1 LEFIERIAGCL
12 LGGAVGDALGA
23 PVEFMSIG
31 RIRSEYGSN
40 GITDFAEAYGR
51 LGAITDDTQMLLFT
65 LEGMLNACNAN
76 QNPAP
81 YQEEVRI
88 SYLRWL
94 GTQGTVLKNKTLASI
109 YTGWL
114 WNEKTLHSNRAPG
127 NACLSSLRTHLS
139 RMEKG
144 DFRIPD
150 APINDSKGCGGVMRM
165 APIGFFDV
173 DCFSIGC
180 DLAKLTHGHP
190 SGYLASGFLAHLI
203 KELISGNILTD
214 AITSAREQL
223 IRRDSHNE
231 VLQAVDQAVEFAGSR
246 EATPETIEEI
256 GGGWVA
262 EEALAISL
270 FCALKA
276 EDFAQGV
283 RLAVNHGGDSDSTG
297 AITGNILGAM
307 WGKQAIGQE
316 FLSNLELKSV
326 IEQIAMDVANIDNPN
341 EWNGRYCTNSSPAV
355 RIQSESKPVPYKRSY
370 WVDDGLLLAGCYP
383 GDINPDVADQ
393 KLSSLLDAGIRT
405 TISLMEELETD
416 HNGNLFNGYAKTFK
430 ILAEERGISVECVNM
445 PIEDNDVPTHELM
458 VEILDYID
466 ASIENGSPVYV
477 HCWGGYGRTGTVVGC
492 WLARHGIATG
502 NDALDKISY
511 LRRNDITAH
520 LPSPQTY
527 AQCAFVRSWRAGE

>member
-1 LEFIERIAGCL
+1 M

-31 RIRSEYGSN
+31 RIRSKFGSN
-40 GITDFAEAYGR
+40 GITQYAEAYGR

-65 LEGMLNACNAN
+65 LEGMLNACNSN

-81 YQEEVRI
+81 YQEEVRL

-94 GTQGTVLKNKTLASI
+94 GTQGTVSINNTLSSI

-114 WNEKTLHSNRAPG
+114 WTEKTLHSNRAPG

-139 RMEKG
+139 RMENG
-144 DFRIPD
+144 DFGIQET
-150 APINDSKGCGGVMRM
+150 PINDSKGCGGVMRM
-165 APIGFFDV
+165 APIGFFDI

-203 KELISGNILTD
+203 RELISGNTLIDT
-214 AITSAREQL
+214 ITSAREQL
-223 IRRDSHNE
+223 IQRDSHKE
-231 VLQAVDQAVEFAGSR
+231 VLQAVDMAVKYAGCR

-270 FCALKA
+270 FCSLKA

-297 AITGNILGAM
+297 AITGNILGTM
-307 WGKQAIGQE
+307 WGRQAIGQE
-316 FLSNLELKSV
+316 FLQDLEFKSV
-326 IEQIAMDVANIDNPN
+326 IEQMALAVANISNPN
-341 EWNGRYCTNSSPAV
+341 EWNGRYNTINNLAV
-355 RIQSESKPVPYKRSY
+355 KIQPESKPVPYKRSY
-370 WVDDGLLLAGCYP
+370 WVNDGVLLAGCYP
-383 GDINPDVADQ
+383 GDINPDVANQ
-393 KLSSLLDAGIRT
+393 KLSSLLDADIRT
-405 TISLMEELETD
+405 TVSLMEELETD
-416 HNGNLFNGYAKTFK
+416 HNGNLFSGYAKTLR
-430 ILAEERGISVECVNM
+430 ILAEERGISIECVNM

-458 VEILDYID
+458 VKILDYID

-502 NDALDKISY
+502 NDALERINY
-511 LRRNDITAH
+511 LRRNDITAC
-520 LPSPQTY
+520 LPSPQTHT
-527 AQCAFVRSWRAGE
+527 QCAFVRSWKVGE